1 MYSTALDASKSFILT
16 GYINVTTAFTN
27 LIVASKVTNIV
38 FSYHG
43 DALPTPYIAFAWSKV
58 SATNVEF
65 FIVDS
70 SGPSI

>member
-1 MYSTALDASKSFILT
+1 MYSGPLDASKSFILT
-16 GYINVTTAFTN
+16 GYFNVTTAFAG
-27 LIVASKVTNIV
+27 LIVASKATNIV

-43 DALPTPYIAFAWSKV
+43 DGLPTPYIAFAWSRV